1 MKHIYIYIYIPSF
14 NVDRSKFLNRTS
26 RKSFCDRLSSRT
38 LCTILKI
45 SRKNPRTTVMFIDD
59 EAGLNEGDGTF
70 ACRGIVNAT
79 SRLVGLPF
87 ESTACCLLINSLA

>member
-1 MKHIYIYIYIPSF
+1 
-14 NVDRSKFLNRTS
+14 
-26 RKSFCDRLSSRT
+26 
-38 LCTILKI
+38 
-45 SRKNPRTTVMFIDD
+45 MFIDD

-87 ESTACCLLINSLA
+87 QSIELTACCLLINSLT